1 MITLGKDIDNS
12 IIHDVRKPFNIYYA
26 PAFEKVKQELQ
37 SEQIEF
43 VEINVEN
50 DPDNLSGQY
59 GVRGIPHTVVV
70 QEGAET
76 KSRSGGMS
84 VEELKQFILN

>member
-1 MITLGKDIDNS
+1 MSKKVIKFWAS
-12 IIHDVRKPFNIYYA
+12 WCSPCSVYA
-26 PAFEKVKQELQ
+26 PAFEKVKQEIQ

-59 GVRGIPHTVVV
+59 AVRGIPHTVVV
-70 QEGAET
+70 VEGADT
-76 KSRSGGMS
+76 KGRSGGMS